1 MTESQIAGITKALGR
16 IEKHLDN
23 QDRRFDGV
31 DERFNHLDQ
40 RLTGIDERLDNHVAG
55 PGAKRTAATGG
66 GVAAVV
72 TAIILGLFEGLKRL
86 GS

>member
-16 IEKHLDN
+16 IEKHLDR
-23 QDRRFDGV
+23 Q
-31 DERFNHLDQ
+31 DERFDHQDTRFN
-40 RLTGIDERLDNHVAG
+40 GCDERLDRIDGRLETHVSG

>member
-1 MTESQIAGITKALGR
+1 MTETQIAGITKSLTR
-16 IEKHLDN
+16 IEKHLDR
-23 QDRRFDGV
+23 Q
-31 DERFNHLDQ
+31 DERFDHQDTRFN
-40 RLTGIDERLDNHVAG
+40 GCDERLDRIDGRLETHVAG

>member
-16 IEKHLDN
+16 IEKHLDR
-23 QDRRFDGV
+23 Q
-31 DERFNHLDQ
+31 DERFDHQDTRFN
-40 RLTGIDERLDNHVAG
+40 GCDERLDRIDGRLETHVAG

-72 TAIILGLFEGLKRL
+72 TAMILALFEGLKRL